1 MTISRRDLIK
11 SASALSLAVSAVEL
25 GGISPARAE
34 DKFTVASTGGSWQ
47 DGVRA
52 AFVEGPALEAKF
64 NKPIAFSG
72 QIESVA
78 VAKILAQ
85 PDNPPYSV
93 SSHGDP
99 EAILLADK
107 NCLMAYDSSVTA
119 NYRNLFSAAR
129 LPPRA
134 GMDAWYGSIVMLVW
148 GLTYNTKQASKPVS
162 FQDMWDPKYRGKVG
176 IPAYGWYGM
185 MFLHE
190 INRMLGGTEADV
202 SKGLAAMAD
211 LVKKNEAVILENA
224 DQTMTA
230 FQREE
235 VVIAPFFNGRTLLL
249 QEKGVPVDIVYPPC
263 STTLGAGFVI
273 LKATKFPDMA
283 NALVNASFTPEYQ
296 LIMSKKL
303 RYPPANSTAAL
314 PSDMASLAISEKQLE
329 NTIRLDWV
337 TINQTRGENLDR
349 WNKQVLGS

>member
-1 MTISRRDLIK
+1 
-11 SASALSLAVSAVEL
+11 
-25 GGISPARAE
+25 
-34 DKFTVASTGGSWQ
+34 
-47 DGVRA
+47 
-52 AFVEGPALEAKF
+52 
-64 NKPIAFSG
+64 
-72 QIESVA
+72 
-78 VAKILAQ
+78 
-85 PDNPPYSV
+85 
-93 SSHGDP
+93 
-99 EAILLADK
+99 
-107 NCLMAYDSSVTA
+107 
-119 NYRNLFSAAR
+119 
-129 LPPRA
+129 
-134 GMDAWYGSIVMLVW
+134 
-148 GLTYNTKQASKPVS
+148 
-162 FQDMWDPKYRGKVG
+162 
-176 IPAYGWYGM
+176 
-185 MFLHE
+185 
-190 INRMLGGTEADV
+190 LGGTEADV

-303 RYPPANSTAAL
+303 RYPPANNTAVL

-329 NTIRLDWV
+329 NTVRLDWV